1 MGKRLSTACNPLT
14 APVMDGDTVVMP
26 DGSEWPVKR
35 GMVDWEL
42 HPTQGCGLPV
52 LRCYSQVDLCR
63 HIAEIEAVYC

>member
-1 MGKRLSTACNPLT
+1 ME
-14 APVMDGDTVVMP
+14 GDTIVMP